1 MEIRDIPGFIGY
13 KATSE
18 GTIIGKRGR
27 ELGCFKSKYVMIGLG
42 KGKTPSQRHKLI
54 ALAFV
59 PNPDNKSEVDHIDKN
74 KHNDIP
80 SNLRWV
86 DRYDNMANRNVLSH
100 SATQI
105 KGLRWVNP
113 YGESIT
119 GRWRCTIQYKH
130 VIYINHFHP
139 DKKQEAIEWLENKR
153 KQLNI

>member
-1 MEIRDIPGFIGY
+1 MN
-13 KATSE
+13 TSNSN
-18 GTIIGKRGR
+18 TIKIKRII
-27 ELGCFKSKYVMIGLG
+27 K
-42 KGKTPSQRHKLI
+42 KGHKLI

-74 KHNDIP
+74 KHNDKP

-105 KGLRWVNP
+105 KGLQWVNP

-119 GRWRCTIQYKH
+119 GRWRCRVQHKH
-130 VIYINHFHP
+130 VRYINYFHP

-153 KQLNI
+153 KELNI